1 MTKFRPVDWNAEGLR
16 LSPQTDDSPDC
27 QVTKCREE
35 RHDDWPVCF
44 MHAMLI
50 SRAYD
55 NFMDGLETP
64 ELRPKPPF
72 VYYLMVGP
80 TTVKI
85 GTTTDLT
92 RRLSGLRSDLQYVV
106 AIERGS
112 FDLERQRHR
121 EYATERIGSR
131 EDFRLS
137 DRLKAHIESLMPQR
151 DELITE
157 ATARRRRELLAD
169 LQ

>member
-1 MTKFRPVDWNAEGLR
+1 MAKSRPVDWNAEGLR
-16 LSPQTDDSPDC
+16 LSPQTDEGADC
-27 QVTKCREE
+27 QVTRCREL
-35 RHDDWPVCF
+35 RHEDWPVCF
-44 MHAMLI
+44 AHAMLI
-50 SRAYD
+50 SRSYD
-55 NFMDGLETP
+55 NFMDSLEP
-64 ELRPKPPF
+64 IEAPPKPPF

-80 TTVKI
+80 TTIKI

-106 AIERGS
+106 AIEHGS
-112 FDLERQRHR
+112 FDVERQRHR

-151 DELITE
+151 DELIAE
-157 ATARRRRELLAD
+157 ATARRKRELLAD